1 MYLRMHEGVILVNV
15 EEVEM
20 KHVGVDISKKSF
32 HIAVFLGEKQLN
44 KAFDNTEAGHREL
57 QTWLLKKGV
66 SQSEGHICMEATSTY
81 YEKLAI
87 ALADAGWRVS
97 VVNPLQIK
105 AFAESRM
112 VRQKTDRAD
121 AHTIALFCAQQEPAQ
136 WSPPSRETRELQRLL
151 ARMEAVQGMRVQEM
165 NRLHE
170 AEGVAKESVERLL
183 ASFDEEL
190 RLLKKQVDDHIDRHP
205 GLKEPTTLLK
215 TIPGVGDTVSAYM
228 TAWLPV
234 RRLDDVR
241 AAAAF
246 VGLTPKSRESGTSL
260 RGKTMLCKM
269 GHSRL
274 RKLLY
279 MPAMNAMRSNPAA
292 KALAERLR
300 EAGKPGKLILGAI
313 MRKLVHWIYGVLKSG
328 RAFDVNLALARA

>member
-1 MYLRMHEGVILVNV
+1 
-15 EEVEM
+15 M

-32 HIAVFLGEKQLN
+32 HIAVLLGEKHLN
-44 KAFDNTEAGHREL
+44 KAFDNTDAGHRDL
-57 QTWLLKKGV
+57 QTWLVNKGV
-66 SQSEGHICMEATSTY
+66 SQSESQICMEATSTY

-121 AHTIALFCAQQEPAQ
+121 AHTIALFCAQQEPPL

-151 ARMEAVQGMRVQEM
+151 ARLEAVQGMRVQEL

-183 ASFDEEL
+183 ATLDEEL
-190 RLLKKQVDDHIDRHP
+190 RLLKKQIDDHIDRHP
-205 GLKEPTTLLK
+205 GLKEQTTLLK
-215 TIPGVGDTVSAYM
+215 TIPGVGDIVSAYM

-234 RRLDDVR
+234 ARLEGVR

-260 RGKTMLCKM
+260 RGKAMLCKM

-313 MRKLVHWIYGVLKSG
+313 MRKLVHWIYGVLKS
-328 RAFDVNLALARA
+328 RQAFDVNLALARA